1 VLPLLGLWLMALPL
15 ARAQTQADPEQGASG
30 RQPMRAPAV
39 AAHAMVAA
47 ANPHATRAGLEIL
60 RAGGNAVDAAVAA
73 LLVLNVVEPQSSGIG
88 GGGFFLIWDH
98 ATRRVAA
105 IDGRETAPAAT
116 TPELLLQA
124 DGTPQPFYP
133 QRITGGR
140 PVGVPGLLRAMDV
153 ALRRFGT
160 RSLAQVAAPAIALAE
175 AGFVVSPRL
184 AQSLAQH
191 RERLALFP
199 ATREVFFRDGEPV
212 VAGHLLRQPLLARTL
227 RLLAAQGADAFYAG
241 PLADAIVAAVRE
253 APMNPG
259 FLGAADLAAYRAP
272 LREPV
277 RAEYRGFTVV
287 GMPPPT
293 SGGVTLLQILQLL
306 DLQPPHG
313 APADAPQRLHRFV
326 QAVRLAYVDRAR
338 YLADPDQ
345 VPVPVAGLLDAAYA
359 RRRAAA
365 LDWDGPLRSVVPG
378 LPDGVSAHWGRD
390 ASPELPST
398 THLVVVDEAR
408 NVVSVTA
415 SVEQAFGIGMV
426 VPGGGFLLNNQLTD
440 FSATPTDAQGHPVA
454 NAAAPGKRPRSSMA
468 PTLVLRDGRPV
479 LALGSPGGAR
489 IIQYVAW
496 ALVQLLDDSPGGG
509 RDVQAAVA
517 APHVTHLGG
526 QTVLEPPLADPA
538 TLAALRALG
547 HEVTVRAQNSGLH
560 VIRIDPETGLLH
572 GGADPRREGLA
583 AGY

>member
-1 VLPLLGLWLMALPL
+1 
-15 ARAQTQADPEQGASG
+15 
-30 RQPMRAPAV
+30 
-39 AAHAMVAA
+39 
-47 ANPHATRAGLEIL
+47 
-60 RAGGNAVDAAVAA
+60 
-73 LLVLNVVEPQSSGIG
+73 
-88 GGGFFLIWDH
+88 
-98 ATRRVAA
+98 
-105 IDGRETAPAAT
+105 
-116 TPELLLQA
+116 
-124 DGTPQPFYP
+124 
-133 QRITGGR
+133 
-140 PVGVPGLLRAMDV
+140 
-153 ALRRFGT
+153 
-160 RSLAQVAAPAIALAE
+160 
-175 AGFVVSPRL
+175 
-184 AQSLAQH
+184 
-191 RERLALFP
+191 
-199 ATREVFFRDGEPV
+199 
-212 VAGHLLRQPLLARTL
+212 
-227 RLLAAQGADAFYAG
+227 
-241 PLADAIVAAVRE
+241 
-253 APMNPG
+253 
-259 FLGAADLAAYRAP
+259 
-272 LREPV
+272 
-277 RAEYRGFTVV
+277 
-287 GMPPPT
+287 
-293 SGGVTLLQILQLL
+293 
-306 DLQPPHG
+306 
-313 APADAPQRLHRFV
+313 
-326 QAVRLAYVDRAR
+326 
-338 YLADPDQ
+338 
-345 VPVPVAGLLDAAYA
+345 
-359 RRRAAA
+359 
-365 LDWDGPLRSVVPG
+365 
-378 LPDGVSAHWGRD
+378 VSAHWGRD